1 MPIDFSKTRSQLD
14 AAFQLASKCN
24 WQPYYKTKEELFG
37 VMKTHFEA
45 LIMVFT
51 AADGALAVG
60 EAALFMEFR
69 GKKAG
74 TLSNTAL
81 MEYLESNLEKATEYA
96 TTVPQYFQMVIAH
109 DRENGSRVGMQI
121 YQCLSDFAAMIM
133 LADGEAQEEEMDLT
147 KSIYSLYVALMCKSG
162 VWDQDEEEETTD
174 DDEEA
179 DGFQKNEGVQKR
191 ALTELLSDLQS
202 LVGLDAVKA
211 EVSSIINLIKVRRL
225 REKNGIK
232 SPPMSLHLVFSGNPG
247 TGKTTVAR
255 LIAEIYRELGVLEK
269 GHLIEVDRSGL
280 VAGYVGQTAL
290 RVQEVCKK
298 ALGGILFIDEAYSLS
313 KSGDPD
319 YGTEAIDTLLKFMED
334 NRDRFIV
341 IAAGY
346 SDRMKQFLDSNPG
359 LQSRFNKHIKFNDYT
374 EDDLFDIFL
383 GIASEHGYAFD
394 HIFAKRLKEV
404 FTIIIQKK
412 QSNFGNGR
420 VVRNLFER
428 AVENH
433 SNRVAALDSP
443 TKIQLSAF
451 ATEDLNGIG
460 VLESK

>member
-1 MPIDFSKTRSQLD
+1 MPDDTPQSRRRLF
-14 AAFQLASKCN
+14 AAFQFASTCN
-24 WQPYYKTKEELFG
+24 WQPYYETKEQLFEEI
-37 VMKTHFEA
+37 KLHFEA
-45 LIMVFT
+45 LLIVFM
-51 AADGALAVG
+51 AADGELTKDELVYSLEYMGMNVDTHSADEFTDRVESTIESANKYVSRVPKYFRMAV
-60 EAALFMEFR
+60 E
-69 GKKAG
+69 
-74 TLSNTAL
+74 
-81 MEYLESNLEKATEYA
+81 
-96 TTVPQYFQMVIAH
+96 H
-109 DRENGSRVGMQI
+109 DRKNASRVSSQI
-121 YQCLSDFAAMIM
+121 LGCLYSFAM
-133 LADGEAQEEEMDLT
+133 LTMGADGESQEEELDLF
-147 KSIYSLYVALMCKSG
+147 KSIFSPYVALLEKE
-162 VWDQDEEEETTD
+162 DIKDADEAIDEN
-174 DDEEA
+174 EEA
-179 DGFQKNEGVQKR
+179 DSSENKASTQQR
-191 ALTELLSDLQS
+191 ALTELLSDLHS

-211 EVSSIINLIKVRRL
+211 EVSSIVNLIKVRRL

-298 ALGGILFIDEAYSLS
+298 ALGGILFIDEAYTLS
-313 KSGDPD
+313 KSGEPD

-334 NRDRFIV
+334 NRNRIIV

-359 LQSRFNKHIKFNDYT
+359 LQSRFNKHIQFDDYT

-394 HIFAKRLKEV
+394 HIFAKRLREIFAV
-404 FTIIIQKK
+404 IIQKK
-412 QSNFGNGR
+412 QPNFGNGR

-433 SNRVAALDSP
+433 SNRVAELDSP
-443 TKIQLSAF
+443 TKIQLTAF
-451 ATEDLNGIG
+451 AAEDLNGIG
-460 VLESK
+460 VLDSQ